1 MKIESLTAPLI
12 HRMLRSIV
20 LIGFAMLILH
30 LKRTGELTL
39 FVTPR
44 IEQAVKLSALGLL
57 AAGAYQVVSFFRM
70 WSSPS
75 RFIDDSC
82 ECGHAHDH
90 GSQHTHQHEHEHGHD
105 HGHQQHSHAQH
116 NHTHDHHHD
125 HDHDHDH
132 TPSPARSV
140 LLYGLF
146 LLLLAIGF
154 LMPHKPLDSDLNGK
168 LGTTV
173 HSHVKGE

>member
-1 MKIESLTAPLI
+1 MKLGSYAAPLI
-12 HRMLRSIV
+12 HCMLRAIV
-20 LIGFAMLILH
+20 LLGFALLIVQ
-30 LKRTGELTL
+30 LKRTGELGL

-44 IEQAVKLSALGLL
+44 IEQAVKLSALGLI
-57 AAGAYQVVSFFRM
+57 AAGVHQTFMFLRM
-70 WSSPS
+70 LTNRSQP
-75 RFIDDSC
+75 IDNHC
-82 ECGHAHDH
+82 ECG
-90 GSQHTHQHEHEHGHD
+90 
-105 HGHQQHSHAQH
+105 
-116 NHTHDHHHD
+116 HDHHHD
-125 HDHDHDH
+125 HHDQHHHDHDHDH